1 MYEVTGK
8 FAAITNRQ
16 IRYSTYYIWISETR
30 GLQTNIKIVYAFQ
43 NSIHITISYTRSKVN
58 KNTLEAWRTR

>member
-16 IRYSTYYIWISETR
+16 IRYSTYEYPEQ
-30 GLQTNIKIVYAFQ
+30 GACKQTLKSYMLYKTPFTELF
-43 NSIHITISYTRSKVN
+43 HIPDPK
-58 KNTLEAWRTR
+58 